1 MIVLFIIGIYN
12 VFITFKK
19 NIKNKS
25 KLVKKKLNIYDLVFE
40 GVVSQVLST
49 TLGNFIEGLTSD
61 QLKLGVING
70 QIELHNL
77 ELKKSALDFLN
88 LPISI
93 TRGVLGNLKVI
104 IPWSDLL
111 HKPIE
116 VVLSDIVGLVEPQ
129 KIFTYNEEKAKADKE
144 NEKKMKIV
152 EYEIQKTFEETKNQ
166 NDGFITQLIG
176 KVIENIK
183 ITIENIHFQFIRQ
196 NNQEKALTIGFCIE
210 SVLVNSIKNP
220 IIKGV
225 PIFKYKTVSLNNFSV
240 YVVPQLNITDFGQYD
255 TLHFILLMRS
265 LIITPFN
272 KQNGYKEHLLISPT
286 SFEVIAAIN
295 ISKGFKIEYSKVLG
309 QVNITD
315 MKISLDKTQYVE
327 LISLLD
333 MFFEY
338 GMSTKYL
345 KYRPQNSQVK
355 KEPKKWWKYAFN
367 VILEDVRK
375 KNQPHWNGKDNER
388 YMELYKKS
396 LGYTFLPIIT
406 KNEIKEMEQLEN
418 SMELEEILH
427 NREHARLELN
437 TFLKEHPE
445 YNKKKSFI
453 EKIKEYFLSFFIKQE
468 PSFDTKTLSSIGEF
482 TVDPNGLHGEPAEY
496 EKMKFGIWLKKL
508 QLVLTEESKEIIN
521 ITINDISAKAIIR
534 PQGLLLCADV
544 LGLHIFD
551 NSIQRAW
558 NTVLNKVTEK
568 SLVHTIID
576 VQPLDNK
583 VDIRVNA
590 NIQPIDIILTKEFVM
605 NLAHFAI
612 LPDLSSLAKAKQFA
626 ADKFADTWN
635 KIQQTSEGI
644 TLNDNTSQVIKR
656 QILDISADVI
666 APKIAILLNGG
677 EEKTKSVLIDLGKI
691 NVQSRPDEKYDV
703 FDINIKDISV
713 SNQVVYSKENLPIK
727 HQNFLIKPISVFIQF
742 GNCVNKT
749 KELPQIKL
757 STMVNLIGIEFS
769 VQRYQY
775 LMEFVPIWSKGWEK
789 LTPIKTEQNE
799 ITEIDNEME
808 EYLKILEKT
817 KEEDFKAMR
826 IKIDQSKLMSIELG
840 IQSAEIELKQ
850 KEDETKNIFKLSI
863 GDIQCSVNQNLFE
876 MDIQSQIGRIKID
889 DCIVNDGKSFIMS
902 SEYYN
907 TNQFISASVNIKQ
920 KEAISYNGV
929 DMDIQVHIEDLHIAI
944 RPETL
949 GQLTLVALSLVPS
962 STNEETKKEIKYSQ
976 EINQT
981 IREDEN
987 DNEMLEVAKGY
998 KLNKDHSN
1006 KTSNLI
1012 EKLQKRDT
1020 PKLNKKMII
1029 NFSIRRCGIIV
1040 LNEVKEIMKAEV
1052 EDITTGIDMFNWGMS
1067 IRSKIQNVVI
1077 VNMATEQIEN
1087 RYLLNYTQEQPLLLA
1102 KIKLNNAMKKI
1113 TIGANINKINIILGL
1128 SLIKELYAPFKNET
1142 FIKAIQQSQ
1151 EYVPSVEELQKEY
1164 IQQQNQNNTYSQGI
1178 ISLKNK
1184 SWRQLKPQT
1193 MKIQCEITGPSI
1205 KIPIQDHPT
1214 NCIELNLGNLHI
1226 KSNVN
1231 NGENIQYNK
1240 EYYTPSIEN
1249 MNIAIDSITITTFI
1263 DSHKAY
1269 IVKNVCVVTNILTPK
1284 FPEFFTDEM
1293 KEFIPVII
1301 KGSISNIETSISYN
1315 QLKTILE
1322 FVNFIKQNIKP
1333 TSENQSSKQLPNK
1346 IETVEKIE
1354 IEKKQYKEWPPL
1366 PQQKLKMIIDVK
1378 LSTINLLLRK
1388 EHGDSESDKL
1398 MLISINNLNAN
1409 IEQSINEF
1417 FDINMILGN
1426 VIVDD
1431 LRTTQKHLLVNRV
1444 FGILDNT
1451 NLLELKLKMYLK
1463 ENYISI
1469 DHFNIDHLTLCLYP
1483 EFIGDTLAYM
1493 NSIIELLPKDKTN
1506 NEQIKIQNDNYIPV
1520 DALLEATTINLLQK
1534 VEFDE
1539 RMAKLVFKE
1548 KKGLIDKLKTKT
1560 NSEKAEDHINDL
1572 TIIKLVELIYKQANF
1587 TDIKQEIV
1595 VNRKLKEVKLKQIQG
1610 NELVKFV
1617 SEKLQFPNDIV
1628 VVLMNELYNLKL
1640 ILRSDVREENV
1651 FENGERKFIINPS
1664 VEEYFSTLKQSNFE
1678 KENQLNVP
1686 EYISHTHYDLFV
1698 HGEIKGINMVV
1709 IVDPY
1714 DEKSSYIR
1722 AGISLISDIKIKQGK
1737 RPVVSANINLNDID
1751 LHRGTL
1757 KKLIQKERNNEII
1770 SNTLKMNLLVK
1781 LWNEE
1786 NDKMCIDTHINTLN
1800 VMKIFISFNDIQTIL
1815 SFVDNLNKTI
1825 PITQQPTPNK
1835 KEDDED
1841 VISQYY
1847 QIVPSMKKKISA
1859 DISIQPIEV
1868 CLVND
1873 LQGRTLPLL
1882 LAKVNLLTANA
1893 FIEDNNIIGSLISS
1907 IQVDMFN
1914 HIQMKYEPLIK
1925 EFPIQTKVSINP
1937 IFISQ
1942 NVFTDLSIG
1951 DIQLNISH
1959 GTLTSILETVGILQK
1974 HAQQESSEIAYVSYL
1989 NETGEELLLTNQEE
2003 KGVIV
2008 LEKDKTLP
2016 LSFDFEKENSVSPEN
2031 STGRNLITKP
2041 FQRKII
2047 FNNYLLDI
2055 DVIVSK
2061 APKMFHFDSEVNK
2074 ENIGPIVSEVITHS
2088 DGTKLVYIHG
2098 DVIISNKT
2106 DMDFEFY
2113 INQQLISIS
2122 KRSERSLPIRFSRG
2136 DLYMK
2141 DGDNELSGIK
2151 IGSIDEL
2158 IAKQFTKKIE
2168 LNQYSP
2174 SKTVLVNVQVK
2185 NRFESPRDQEL
2196 RIEIMP
2202 TYTLEN
2208 KLPYEM
2214 NIGVNGEQISIP
2226 SNTHTELYLNKRQII
2241 SVMFKTF
2248 ESSNSVVQG
2257 KYELKS
2263 GASYIEVHD
2272 TSKRKGYLMVE
2283 QTMKYKHAHIVFYA
2297 SSFMLNYSNQ
2307 PLFLAS
2313 NEMTGKKEIV
2323 GLPSDGIPCN
2333 GKPFVMCLINSDP
2346 SSNKIHIKPNDCDY
2360 GDPCPCTEV
2369 GFKKVVDCK
2378 QSNGNIKSIRYEIE
2392 LGKQE
2397 LSRTRLIKLFNNY
2410 IFCNTTQSIIKVS
2423 AGGVDNIIESGD
2435 SIENENER
2443 VSKCCK
2449 ELIIG
2454 GGERKFKIEVN
2465 EGISVAFPLDEVAE
2479 YPCKIGGQG
2488 YDISVKNFKHATYI
2502 SIYERKEGASPFKI
2516 INNTN
2521 TQFTIIQDGT
2531 KEIIDENKTIDY
2543 YLPNP
2548 LKPPKIDICFKEK
2561 ECITVDL
2568 NKINKHYKS
2577 IDDINIRVIVRNGT
2591 RTLLLSNKKEVTNKL
2606 IKQNVNII
2614 ANITLNKTVIN
2625 LSNDW
2630 PDDMLCITLDRLSVD
2645 SLLTSDQI
2653 KVVLNLN
2660 DIQIDNMTLG
2670 SPYPVL
2676 LLTHKEKDSNHQK
2689 QALHIT
2695 MIKRN
2700 VTDLSTMQ
2708 FEYFTLLLQQLDV
2721 MVDGASAFDLLN
2733 YISSLPLEQALPPSK
2748 VKYQPYKIE
2757 IPPVSPPTYLYFK
2770 DFQLQPMKFV
2780 ITFKLGSGLDV
2791 LPSNGI
2797 TTIIKTFGSMLGNL
2811 DHSPLPINNFFVSNC
2826 YEKIDRFVSM
2836 IINHVSFQVIKNL
2849 YLLLGSV
2856 DFLGNPVGL
2865 VSNVGSGVKAF
2876 FYEPIQGLTV
2886 SPTEFAYG
2894 IGRGS
2899 KTLITNTGV
2908 GILNSAS
2915 KISGSLA
2922 SGVANLTMDDQY
2934 MKERQR
2940 KMNKK
2945 EKGFIGGLTN
2955 GLSSLGNGVIQG
2967 VSGVVMDP
2975 VRDTKKE
2982 GIVGLGK
2989 GIGKGL
2995 VGLVAKPL
3003 TGAVDLVSSTTQG
3016 IAETINGDEAEERKR
3031 DPIIYC
3037 TKKGMRS
3044 YTINTKEGETVEG
3057 KTHEECIKKIC
3068 INNNEN
3074 YLDLIETED
3083 NKVMAL
3089 TNKRIFIM
3097 DYFHLHFI
3105 DEIELRY
3112 IKDVSTG
3119 INGINL
3125 KLDNDQT
3132 IFIHY
3137 EKPTSCIMLQTK
3149 IKGIIKN
3156 VPKTSVTEQPR
3167 LPITQTQ
3174 KIEDKSN
3181 SSNSL
3186 ECQTETM
3193 IGSAATKTLSQT
3205 TDSNS
3210 TINSIDSDSSVTSNV
3225 SIKKRQYNSLD
3236 FVGDDIQEE
3245 MLQLPRILKK
3255 KEQRKSEKQEIKEAK
3270 KQMKA
3275 EEKAIK
3281 KQMKAEEK
3289 EHKKQMKQEKR
3300 NSNHQGKVDIQSI
3313 SSDDSIIHTD
3323 GTSLIGSTSS
3333 SSESINYESQS
3344 PTEEEKKKRHS
3355 LFKGIKNAV
3364 ARSDDKKKFGI
3375 F

>member
-1 MIVLFIIGIYN
+1 MI
-12 VFITFKK
+12 
-19 NIKNKS
+19 
-25 KLVKKKLNIYDLVFE
+25 LVFE

-61 QLKLGVING
+61 QLKLGILNG
-70 QIELHNL
+70 QIELNNL

-152 EYEIQKTFEETKNQ
+152 EYEIQKAFEETKNQ
-166 NDGFITQLIG
+166 SDGFVTQLIG

-183 ITIENIHFQFIRQ
+183 ITIENIHFQFIRP

-225 PIFKYKTVSLNNFSV
+225 PIFKYKSVALNNFSV
-240 YVVPQLNITDFGQYD
+240 YVVPQLSIIDFSQYN

-315 MKISLDKTQYVE
+315 MKISLDKTQYIE

-375 KNQPHWNGKDNER
+375 KNQPHWNGKDNEH

-406 KNEIKEMEQLEN
+406 KNEIKEMEHLEN
-418 SMELEEILH
+418 NMELEEILH
-427 NREHARLELN
+427 NREHSRLELN

-453 EKIKEYFLSFFIKQE
+453 ERMKEYFLSFFIKQE
-468 PSFDTKTLSSIGEF
+468 PSFDTKTLNSIGEF

-508 QLVLTEESKEIIN
+508 QIVLTEDSKEIIN
-521 ITINDISAKAIIR
+521 ISINDISAKAIIR

-544 LGLHIFD
+544 LGLHICD

-558 NTVLNKVTEK
+558 NKVLNKVTETP
-568 SLVHTIID
+568 LIHTIID
-576 VQPLDNK
+576 VQPLDKK
-583 VDIRVNA
+583 VDLRINA
-590 NIQPIDIILTKEFVM
+590 NVQPIDIILTKEFIM
-605 NLAHFAI
+605 NIAHFAI
-612 LPDLSSLAKAKQFA
+612 LPNPSSLAKAKQFA

-635 KIQQTSEGI
+635 KVQETTKGI
-644 TLNDNTSQVIKR
+644 KLNDNTSQVIKR
-656 QILDISADVI
+656 QILDISANVI
-666 APKIAILLNGG
+666 APKIAILLNGD

-691 NVQSRPDEKYDV
+691 NIQSKSEEKYDV
-703 FDINIKDISV
+703 FDINIKDVSV
-713 SNQVVYSKENLPIK
+713 SNQMVCSKENLPTE
-727 HQNFLIKPISVFIQF
+727 HQNYLIKPISVFIQF

-775 LMEFVPIWSKGWEK
+775 LMEFVPVWSKGWEK
-789 LTPIKTEQNE
+789 LSPNKIEQNE
-799 ITEIDNEME
+799 IIENDNEME
-808 EYLKILEKT
+808 EYLKILEKS

-826 IKIDQSKLMSIELG
+826 VKIDQSKLMLIELG
-840 IQSAEIELKQ
+840 IQSVEIELKQ

-863 GDIQCSVNQNLFE
+863 GDIQCCINQSLFE

-907 TNQFISASVNIKQ
+907 KNQFINASVNIKQ
-920 KEAISYNGV
+920 KEAINYNGV
-929 DMDIQVHIEDLHIAI
+929 DMDIQAHIEDLHIAI

-949 GQLTLVALSLVPS
+949 GQLTLVALGLVPP
-962 STNEETKKEIKYSQ
+962 STNEKTQKNIKDSQ
-976 EINQT
+976 ENNQR
-981 IREDEN
+981 IKEDEN
-987 DNEMLEVAKGY
+987 EKENEMIEIAEEY
-998 KLNKDHSN
+998 KLNKSHDN
-1006 KTSNLI
+1006 KTSSLI

-1020 PKLNKKMII
+1020 LKMNKKMII
-1029 NFSIRRCGIIV
+1029 NLSIRRCGIIV
-1040 LNEVKEIMKAEV
+1040 LNEVKEVMKAEV
-1052 EDITTGIDMFNWGMS
+1052 EEITTGIDMFNWGMS
-1067 IRSKIQNVVI
+1067 IRSKVQNVVI
-1077 VNMATEQIEN
+1077 VNMITEQIEN
-1087 RYLLNYTQEQPLLLA
+1087 KYLLKYTQEQPLVLA
-1102 KIKLNNAMKKI
+1102 KIKINNAMKKI
-1113 TIGANINKINIILGL
+1113 TIGANINRINIIFGL

-1151 EYVPSVEELQKEY
+1151 EYVPSMEELQNEY
-1164 IQQQNQNNTYSQGI
+1164 IQQQNLNNTYSQGI
-1178 ISLKNK
+1178 VSLKNK
-1184 SWRQLKPQT
+1184 NWRQLKPQI
-1193 MKIQCEITGPSI
+1193 MKIQCEIAGPSI
-1205 KIPIQDHPT
+1205 KIPIKDHPI
-1214 NCIELNLGNLHI
+1214 NCIELNLGNLYI
-1226 KSNVN
+1226 KSNVI
-1231 NGENIQYNK
+1231 NGENIQYNE
-1240 EYYTPSIEN
+1240 EYYTPNIEN
-1249 MNIAIDSITITTFI
+1249 MNIEINSITLTTFI
-1263 DSHKAY
+1263 DNHKAY
-1269 IVKNVCVVTNILTPK
+1269 IVKNVCVMTNILTPK
-1284 FPEFFTDEM
+1284 FPDFFTDEM
-1293 KEFIPVII
+1293 KEFLPVII
-1301 KGSISNIETSISYN
+1301 NCSISNIETSISYN
-1315 QLKTILE
+1315 QLKTIFD
-1322 FVNFIKQNIKP
+1322 FVTFIQENIKS
-1333 TSENQSSKQLPNK
+1333 TSENQTTKQLSNK
-1346 IETVEKIE
+1346 KETMDEIE
-1354 IEKKQYKEWPPL
+1354 IKNKQYKEWPPL
-1366 PQQKLKMIIDVK
+1366 PQQKLKMIIDIK
-1378 LSTINLLLRK
+1378 LSTISLLLRK
-1388 EHGDSESDKL
+1388 EYGDSENDKL
-1398 MLISINNLNAN
+1398 MLLGINNLNTN
-1409 IEQSINEF
+1409 IKQSINEF
-1417 FDINMILGN
+1417 IDINTILGN
-1426 VIVDD
+1426 VIIDD
-1431 LRTTQKHLLVNRV
+1431 LRTTPKPLLVNRV
-1444 FGILDNT
+1444 FGTIDNT
-1451 NLLELKLKMYLK
+1451 NLLELKFKMCLK

-1469 DHFNIDHLTLCLYP
+1469 DHFTLDHLTLCLYP
-1483 EFIGDTLAYM
+1483 EFIGDTLTYI
-1493 NSIIELLPKDKTN
+1493 NSIIELLPKDETN

-1520 DALLEATTINLLQK
+1520 DTLLEATTINLLQK

-1560 NSEKAEDHINDL
+1560 NNEKTEDHINDL

-1595 VNRKLKEVKLKQIQG
+1595 VNDKLKELTLKQIQG

-1628 VVLMNELYNLKL
+1628 VMLMNELYNLKL
-1640 ILRSDVREENV
+1640 ILRSDVREENI

-1678 KENQLNVP
+1678 KDNQLNVP
-1686 EYISHTHYDLFV
+1686 EYISQTQYNLFV
-1698 HGEIKGINMVV
+1698 HGEIKGINMIL

-1714 DEKSSYIR
+1714 EEKSSYIK
-1722 AGISLISDIKIKQGK
+1722 AGISLVSDIKMKQGK
-1737 RPVVSANINLNDID
+1737 KPVLSANINLNDID
-1751 LHRGTL
+1751 LHRGIV
-1757 KKLIQKERNNEII
+1757 KNLIHKERNNEII
-1770 SNTLKMNLLVK
+1770 SNTLKMNLLIK

-1786 NDKMCIDTHINTLN
+1786 NNEMCIVTHINTLN

-1815 SFVDNLNKTI
+1815 SFVDNLNKSI
-1825 PITQQPTPNK
+1825 LITQQPTYIK
-1835 KEDDED
+1835 KESDED
-1841 VISQYY
+1841 TVSQYY

-1882 LAKVNLLTANA
+1882 LTKVNLLTASA
-1893 FIEDNNIIGSLISS
+1893 FIEDDNIIGSLISS

-1914 HIQMKYEPLIK
+1914 HLQMKYEPLIK
-1925 EFPIQTKVSINP
+1925 EFPIQTKVFISP
-1937 IFISQ
+1937 VFISQ
-1942 NVFTDLSIG
+1942 NIFTDISIG
-1951 DIQLNISH
+1951 NIQLNISH

-1974 HAQQESSEIAYVSYL
+1974 HSQQETSSIAYVSYL

-2003 KGVIV
+2003 KDTIV

-2016 LSFDFEKENSVSPEN
+2016 LLFDFEKENNISYED
-2031 STGRNLITKP
+2031 STGRNLITKA
-2041 FQRKII
+2041 FQRNIV
-2047 FNNYLLDI
+2047 FNNYLLET

-2061 APKMFHFDSEVNK
+2061 APKMFHFNSEDNK
-2074 ENIGPIVSEVITHS
+2074 ENIGPIVSEVITRS

-2106 DMDFEFY
+2106 DIDFDFY
-2113 INQQLISIS
+2113 IKHQLISVS
-2122 KRSERSLPIRFSRG
+2122 KHSERSLPIRFSRG

-2141 DGDNELSGIK
+2141 DGSNEQNGIK

-2158 IAKQFTKKIE
+2158 IAKQFTKKVE

-2174 SKTVLVNVQVK
+2174 SKTVIVNIQLK

-2202 TYTLEN
+2202 TYTIEN

-2214 NIGVNGEQISIP
+2214 NIGVNGEILSIP
-2226 SNTHTELYLNKRQII
+2226 SNANVELYLSKRQII

-2263 GASYIEVHD
+2263 GTSYVEVHD

-2283 QTMKYKHAHIVFYA
+2283 QTIMYKHAHIVFYA
-2297 SSFMLNYSNQ
+2297 SSFMFNYSNQ

-2313 NEMTGKKEIV
+2313 NEITGKKEIV
-2323 GLPSDGIPCN
+2323 GLPSDGIACN
-2333 GKPFVMCLINSDP
+2333 GKPFVMCLINLDP
-2346 SSNKIHIKPNDCDY
+2346 SSNKIHIKPNDYNY

-2378 QSNGNIKSIRYEIE
+2378 QSNGSIKSIRYEIE
-2392 LGKQE
+2392 LGKQGF
-2397 LSRTRLIKLFNNY
+2397 SRTRFIKLFNNY
-2410 IFCNTTQSIIKVS
+2410 IFCNTTQNTIKVN
-2423 AGGVDNIIESGD
+2423 AGGVDNIIESDNG
-2435 SIENENER
+2435 IENENER
-2443 VSKCCK
+2443 ISKCCK
-2449 ELIIG
+2449 NLIIG
-2454 GGERKFKIEVN
+2454 EGERKFKIEVN
-2465 EGISVAFPLDEVAE
+2465 EGVSIAFPLDEVAE

-2521 TQFTIIQDGT
+2521 TQFTVIQDGI
-2531 KEIIDENKTIDY
+2531 KEIVDENKTIDY

-2548 LKPPKIDICFKEK
+2548 LKEPKVNICIKEK
-2561 ECITVDL
+2561 ECIAVDL
-2568 NKINKHYKS
+2568 NKINKYYRP
-2577 IDDINIRVIVRNGT
+2577 IDGVTVKVIVRNGT
-2591 RTLLLSNKKEVTNKL
+2591 RTLLLSNKKEVNNKL
-2606 IKQNVNII
+2606 TKQNMNII

-2630 PDDMLCITLDRLSVD
+2630 PDDMLCVTLDKLCVNT
-2645 SLLTSDQI
+2645 LLTSDQI

-2676 LLTHKEKDSNHQK
+2676 LLTHKEKDSKHQK

-2700 VTDLSTMQ
+2700 VTDLSTIE

-2721 MVDGASAFDLLN
+2721 MIDGASAFDLLN

-2748 VKYQPYKIE
+2748 VVYQPYKIE
-2757 IPPVSPPTYLYFK
+2757 IPPVSPPIYLYFK

-2826 YEKIDRFVSM
+2826 YEKTDRFVSM

-2899 KTLITNTGV
+2899 KTLITNTGA

-2922 SGVANLTMDDQY
+2922 SGVANLTMDEQY

-3016 IAETINGDEAEERKR
+3016 IAETINGDEVEERKR

-3074 YLDLIETED
+3074 YIDLIETED
-3083 NKVMAL
+3083 NKIIAL
-3089 TNKRIFIM
+3089 TNKRIIIM

-3112 IKDVSTG
+3112 IKDISTG

-3125 KLDNDQT
+3125 KLNNEQT
-3132 IFIHY
+3132 VFIHY
-3137 EKPTSCIMLQTK
+3137 EKPTSCLMLQTK
-3149 IKGIIKN
+3149 IKGLVKN
-3156 VPKTSVTEQPR
+3156 VPKTSVNEQPR

-3181 SSNSL
+3181 NSNLL
-3186 ECQTETM
+3186 ESQTETISDSTIM
-3193 IGSAATKTLSQT
+3193 KTPSQT
-3205 TDSNS
+3205 TDSS
-3210 TINSIDSDSSVTSNV
+3210 SIINSIDSDSSVTGNV
-3225 SIKKRQYNSLD
+3225 SIKDMQHPSFD
-3236 FVGDDIQEE
+3236 FAEDHVQEE
-3245 MLQLPRILKK
+3245 LLQLPHFILKN

-3270 KQMKA
+3270 KQTKA

-3289 EHKKQMKQEKR
+3289 AIKKQLKQEKR
-3300 NSNHQGKVDIQSI
+3300 NSTHKDKVDTQD
-3313 SSDDSIIHTD
+3313 SSSNDSIVRTD
-3323 GTSLIGSTSS
+3323 GTSLIRSTSS
-3333 SSESINYESQS
+3333 SSESISYESQS
-3344 PTEEEKKKRHS
+3344 STEEEKKKKRS

-3364 ARSDDKKKFGI
+3364 GHSSEDKKKFGI